1 MAAKKKPAAKSP
13 APKRTDAAGRSG
25 MGESAKSN
33 VTSKSKGGVSS
44 AAKTGVGAFKKTMKA
59 TGSSSKAA
67 DAMYGSMENASKYAA
82 SKKKK

>member
-1 MAAKKKPAAKSP
+1 MAAKKKSSGKSP

-33 VTSKSKGGVSS
+33 VTSKSKGGFSS
-44 AAKTGVGAFKKTMKA
+44 AAKTGIGAFKKTMKA

-67 DAMYGSMENASKYAA
+67 DAMYGSVENARSYAA
-82 SKKKK
+82 KKKK